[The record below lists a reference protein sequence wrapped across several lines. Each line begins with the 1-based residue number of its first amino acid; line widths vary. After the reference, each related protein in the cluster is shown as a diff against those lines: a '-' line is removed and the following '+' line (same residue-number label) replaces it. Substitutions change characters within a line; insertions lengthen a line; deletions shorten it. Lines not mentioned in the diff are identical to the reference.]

1 MRWPA
6 PTLLLALRRLATRSP
21 GRVLSTS
28 RQFSSPRISYGLQG
42 ARDYAH
48 AAIEVHSVDP
58 DCRIIFDAQIDVF
71 ANTKT
76 EIASLREVSLAELVF
91 LDF

>member
-1 MRWPA
+1 M
-6 PTLLLALRRLATRSP
+6 S
-21 GRVLSTS
+21 S
-28 RQFSSPRISYGLQG
+28 RKESCGLQG
-42 ARDYAH
+42 TTDYAH